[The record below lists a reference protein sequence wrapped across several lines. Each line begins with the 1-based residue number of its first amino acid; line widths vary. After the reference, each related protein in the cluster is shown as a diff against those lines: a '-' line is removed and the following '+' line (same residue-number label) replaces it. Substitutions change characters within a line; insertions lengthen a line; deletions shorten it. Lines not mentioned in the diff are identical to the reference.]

1 MPVPLKVVFMGSD
14 PIALPLLEWLAGE
27 GSATA
32 RLLAIY
38 SRPDRPALRA
48 VPLGISETTIKRGR
62 CSSL

>member
-14 PIALPLLEWLAGE
+14 PIALPLLDWLVGE

-38 SRPDRPALRA
+38 TQPDRPA
-48 VPLGISETTIKRGR
+48 
-62 CSSL
+62 